1 MTDPDVTGPGAAG
14 AAARG
19 RRPLPRLTPER
30 VRSVDFTRTPIGRRG
45 VSEEEVQAF
54 LLRVAEDIA
63 ARDAAEATL
72 RAEVAFYKDRLRDW
86 QAARSAEGA
95 GEADAAAATPAPS
108 PTQPSIEAV
117 NILSRAQQEADAYV
131 AQAQEYCRRLTEDA
145 RDHADAILAEAR
157 QEAEAAGEQAARDY
171 RSRSGAGYAAECEEL
186 ERRLA
191 WARTFVASLEAVE
204 TQIRT
209 TREALAWEFDR
220 LATPPPAGD

>member
-1 MTDPDVTGPGAAG
+1 MTDPDVTGPDTAG
-14 AAARG
+14 TAAARA

-72 RAEVAFYKDRLRDW
+72 RAEVAFYKDRLRNW
-86 QAARSAEGA
+86 QATRATEGA
-95 GEADAAAATPAPS
+95 GEPEPASAPAPS
-108 PTQPSIEAV
+108 TQPSVEAV

-145 RDHADAILAEAR
+145 QDHADAILAEAR

-171 RSRSGAGYAAECEEL
+171 RSRSGAGYAAECEEI

-191 WARTFVASLEAVE
+191 WARTFVASLETVE
-204 TQIRT
+204 TQLRT

-220 LATPPPAGD
+220 LAGPPPDVG

>member
-1 MTDPDVTGPGAAG
+1 MTDPDVTGAGGAP
-14 AAARG
+14 ARS
-19 RRPLPRLTPER
+19 RHPLPRLTPER
-30 VRSVDFTRTPIGRRG
+30 VRSTDFTRTPIGRRG

-72 RAEVAFYKDRLRDW
+72 RAEVAFYKDRLRNW
-86 QAARSAEGA
+86 QGARSGEGT
-95 GEADAAAATPAPS
+95 GEVEAAAPAAPPTPAPA
-108 PTQPSIEAV
+108 TVEAV

-171 RSRSGAGYAAECEEL
+171 RSRSGAGYAAEFEEL

-191 WARTFVASLEAVE
+191 WARTFVASLETVE
-204 TQIRT
+204 TQLRT
-209 TREALAWEFDR
+209 TREALAWEFER
-220 LATPPPAGD
+220 LSGPPSAVD